1 MTALN
6 FKGTLTVQKEIVL
19 HFFFW
24 LLLCYF
30 TLINFERGNPY
41 YFSIAEPDLFL
52 VFWLLVFVLTFY
64 FNYCFVM
71 PRVFRNFN
79 WKKAVLGILA
89 AYLFFVSARF
99 LLEQVLMRLLFDQ
112 SNYFEGT
119 HPLYYLY
126 DNLYYSTL
134 PLIPSTLVWL
144 IVFLIRLL
152 EYNAFISEEKREIEV
167 KFLKSQLNPH
177 FLFNTLNNIY
187 SLVYFNSEKALPA
200 IEKLSGIM
208 RFTTYESQ
216 KDKIKLEDEINYIKS
231 YIELEELRQNND
243 LFVKLNVATENLQFE
258 LPPLVLSPLVENAL
272 KHGVWNAERP
282 VEILLECI
290 DKQLLFRITNLVGK
304 KKKDQVPGIGIE
316 NLKKRLQIYY
326 PDKHRLVL
334 KEQNQQFT
342 AQLEIQL

>member
-1 MTALN
+1 MTSLN

-30 TLINFERGNPY
+30 TLISFERGKPF
-41 YFSIAEPDLFL
+41 YFSITEPDLFL
-52 VFWLLVFVLTFY
+52 VFWSLVFIITFY
-64 FNYCFVM
+64 FNYNFVM

-79 WKKAVLGILA
+79 WKKAVLGIFA
-89 AYLFFVSARF
+89 VYLFFVSIRF
-99 LLEQVLMRLLFDQ
+99 LLEQVLMRFLFNQ
-112 SNYFEGT
+112 SNYFEDT

-134 PLIPSTLVWL
+134 PLIPSTLFWL

-177 FLFNTLNNIY
+177 FMFNTLNNIY

-243 LFVKLNVATENLQFE
+243 FFVKLNIAPGNLQVE
-258 LPPLVLSPLVENAL
+258 VPPLVLSPLVENAL
-272 KHGVWNAERP
+272 KHGVWNADRP
-282 VEILLECI
+282 VEILLKCTEN
-290 DKQLLFRITNLVGK
+290 KLFFRVTNLVGK

-316 NLKKRLQIYY
+316 NLKKRLEIFY
-326 PDKHRLVL
+326 PDKHRLEL
-334 KEQNQQFT
+334 KEQNRQFT
-342 AQLEIQL
+342 AQLEIDL